1 MLFWPSN
8 CMIYICINM
17 NNKTHITVYVIAQL
31 TYLGHGGAIKSFS
44 FTLCNEWISTACNDL
59 IRSNSAGFQGLEF
72 RLQEQFQVTRVTGRL
87 WEREYMHICHGA
99 TSSVCTLLRQRPEMS
114 GTQVRRCFCQG
125 RPQAPVLR
133 LLTTADQH

>member
-1 MLFWPSN
+1 
-8 CMIYICINM
+8 M

-31 TYLGHGGAIKSFS
+31 TYLGHGGAIKYFS

-87 WEREYMHICHGA
+87 
-99 TSSVCTLLRQRPEMS
+99 
-114 GTQVRRCFCQG
+114 
-125 RPQAPVLR
+125 
-133 LLTTADQH
+133 